1 VSKFQQYDD
10 RDRGALFRNDR
21 KEDDNDPDYR
31 GTLNVG
37 GVEHWLN
44 AWLRTS
50 AKTGRKYMSLSV
62 KPKHERVPDRPRDA
76 DGDQVPW

>member
-21 KEDDNDPDYR
+21 KR
-31 GTLNVG
+31 TLNVG

-50 AKTGRKYMSLSV
+50 AKTGRK
-62 KPKHERVPDRPRDA
+62 
-76 DGDQVPW
+76 

>member
-50 AKTGRKYMSLSV
+50 AKTGRK
-62 KPKHERVPDRPRDA
+62 
-76 DGDQVPW
+76 